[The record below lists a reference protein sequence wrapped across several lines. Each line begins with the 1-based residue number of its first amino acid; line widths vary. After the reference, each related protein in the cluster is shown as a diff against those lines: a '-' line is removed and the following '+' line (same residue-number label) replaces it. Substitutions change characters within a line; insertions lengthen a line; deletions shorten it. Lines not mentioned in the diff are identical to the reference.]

1 MLLLI
6 LSCSHKRD
14 KKPEGF
20 VLQEF
25 NIIENQLYEL
35 LKSMHDSAYILK
47 NNIVA
52 YLDNSPTRYMDL
64 ISGQLLIE
72 KFPSTRFQY
81 KILE

>member
-35 LKSMHDSAYILK
+35 LKSMH
-47 NNIVA
+47 
-52 YLDNSPTRYMDL
+52 NSPTRYMDL

>member
-1 MLLLI
+1 MKKLFIILTMLLLI

-35 LKSMHDSAYILK
+35 LKSMHDSAYPK
-47 NNIVA
+47 
-52 YLDNSPTRYMDL
+52 
-64 ISGQLLIE
+64 
-72 KFPSTRFQY
+72 K
-81 KILE
+81 